1 MGGGG
6 ERQGVCEPRIEVI
19 VKMEKKVGV
28 RTGWLG
34 GGQGGGERRINMISY
49 CENAK
54 KKLRGDQWGSRSGDQ
69 DGCKRRIEVMV
80 KMKKKVGGGGPVGV
94 GRGLVRVMVNE
105 ELKLL

>member
-1 MGGGG
+1 MLKRRKKSGSGRGG
-6 ERQGVCEPRIEVI
+6 
-19 VKMEKKVGV
+19 
-28 RTGWLG
+28 WG

-80 KMKKKVGGGGPVGV
+80 KMKKKSWGGGGAVGV